1 MILCRLSS
9 FLLES
14 PALPFAFGAPASNL
28 IQATISILL
37 CRRGFGFLPL
47 AYTQAEM
54 LSRLVPRLAGIVL
67 RRRSELSRGIMGWG
81 FARRRPPPPLLAA
94 FSAIPADGLGA
105 PLEPNRF
112 HELASRLRMSAQNR
126 FLSGRFEEGI
136 FCLGQL
142 SALGHAAG
150 TDEYNAMLHGAAVVN
165 RDAALGKAVMQH
177 MLDARVVPDRRTAYL
192 RMYTRMLEK
201 DWRGA
206 LDELAE
212 CRDRGIV
219 VNSGTYN
226 ALVHGLV
233 VSGAV
238 EVASEI
244 VMRMPKDMLSS
255 VSFGATLSG
264 FIKSDRPQ
272 LAIDFF
278 EKVSKHSPDLVIS
291 VECYN
296 MVMEAINKCD
306 EHALQKLPAI
316 LESMRVAG
324 VVPNSGELGRA

>member
-1 MILCRLSS
+1 
-9 FLLES
+9 
-14 PALPFAFGAPASNL
+14 
-28 IQATISILL
+28 
-37 CRRGFGFLPL
+37 
-47 AYTQAEM
+47 
-54 LSRLVPRLAGIVL
+54 
-67 RRRSELSRGIMGWG
+67 
-81 FARRRPPPPLLAA
+81 
-94 FSAIPADGLGA
+94 
-105 PLEPNRF
+105 
-112 HELASRLRMSAQNR
+112 MSTQNR

-142 SALGHAAG
+142 SAVGQAAG

-165 RDAALGKAVMQH
+165 RDAALAKAVMQH
-177 MLDARVVPDRRTAYL
+177 MSDAHVAPDRRTAYL
-192 RMYTRMLEK
+192 RMYTRLLEK

-212 CRDRGIV
+212 SRDRGIPIT
-219 VNSGTYN
+219 SGTYN

-244 VMRMPKDMLSS
+244 VMRMPTDMLSCI
-255 VSFGATLSG
+255 SFGATLSG
-264 FIKSDRPQ
+264 FVKSNRPQ

-278 EKVSKHSPDLVIS
+278 DKVSKHSPELVIS

-296 MVMEAINKCD
+296 MVMEAIIKCD

-316 LESMRVAG
+316 LETMRVAG
-324 VVPNSGELGRA
+324 VMPNSGELGRAIKFLTVSLPDFLSRSRAGSHVRPIHRRTAVC